1 MAQRVRLDFPD
12 PQGKT
17 LRALLQAVWEQRQ
30 RARPGADPEELRPP
44 ELVEPEIPPGG
55 ERLWEEFW
63 DLSGQGGAGLWGP
76 VPLTYAEIYA
86 RAQLL
91 RQRPRPWE
99 VRVLMAMDQSFRSA
113 LAGLRRQ

>member
-12 PQGKT
+12 SQGKT
-17 LRALLQAVWEQRQ
+17 LRALLQAVWEQRR

-55 ERLWEEFW
+55 EHLWQEFW
-63 DLSGQGGAGLWGP
+63 ELSAQRGAGLSGP

-86 RAQLL
+86 RARLL
-91 RQRPRPWE
+91 RRMPHPWE
-99 VRVLMAMDQSFRSA
+99 VRVLMAMDQSFRTA
-113 LAGLRRQ
+113 LAEKRV